1 MCPYSRGSRF
11 QSTVLTPPL
20 RHLRSLCLTAV
31 LALTACASGGKGGQ
45 DDDAG
50 TGPGHD
56 AGPGTIDAAPLPPD
70 AAPQRPS
77 GAASTSG
84 GGTASSPN
92 FRATIT
98 IGGPQPAGTTS
109 SVDHEANV
117 GAGASVP

>member
-1 MCPYSRGSRF
+1 
-11 QSTVLTPPL
+11 VLTRPL
-20 RHLRSLCLTAV
+20 RHLLSLCLASV

-45 DDDAG
+45 DDAG
-50 TGPGHD
+50 TTGPGDD

-70 AAPQRPS
+70 AAPPQVPS

-109 SVDHEANV
+109 STDHQADL
-117 GAGASVP
+117 GAGAGAP